1 MNIDIREYCKRFQGM
16 MVHDLKNYDDTFAIS
31 FRNKYER
38 IMRYEIQIDCNW
50 RIEKGDILIGFKDL
64 YITDEGER
72 RKYVPENE
80 FISRFEK
87 RISSIKGL
95 LFNNCK
101 VLKVDVNDYME
112 IKIWF
117 SNGYTLT
124 TFRDSELKEENWIVV
139 NYDTDEVY
147 RVFENGE

>member
-1 MNIDIREYCKRFQGM
+1 MKIDIREYCKRFQGM
-16 MVHDLKNYDDTFAIS
+16 MVYDLKKYDSTFAIS

-38 IMRYEIQIDCNW
+38 IMKYEIQIECNW
-50 RIEKGDILIGFKDL
+50 RIEKGDILIGFRDL
-64 YITDEGER
+64 YITDEGEWQGDI
-72 RKYVPENE
+72 PEEE